1 MRFMNGDLLQ
11 ALVIVVAVA
20 VGLIV
25 FLAWFASRVKVYR
38 CSACGEEFQAKGLA
52 LRVGA
57 SGVPGYARYRTTCP
71 KCGKRGLNWLVGYA
85 PKTDSTEGR

>member
-1 MRFMNGDLLQ
+1 MDAAAVQ
-11 ALVIVVAVA
+11 TLVTVVVVA
-20 VGLIV
+20 VGLV
-25 FLAWFASRVKVYR
+25 GYLAWFTSRVKVYR
-38 CSACGEEFQAKGLA
+38 CSACGEEFRAKGLA

-85 PKTDSTEGR
+85 PGTDSTEGR